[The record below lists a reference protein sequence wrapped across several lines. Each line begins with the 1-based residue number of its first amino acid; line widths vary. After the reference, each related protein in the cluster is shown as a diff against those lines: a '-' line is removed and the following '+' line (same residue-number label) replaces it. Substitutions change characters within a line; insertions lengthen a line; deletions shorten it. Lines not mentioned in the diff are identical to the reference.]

1 MSHRSPYSCP
11 AIREDIDF
19 KFKVLGDSQLRTKV
33 TRGRGK
39 YLGERRSRANRIR
52 KSVADESTI

>member
-1 MSHRSPYSCP
+1 MSHPSPYSCP

-19 KFKVLGDSQLRTKV
+19 KVRSAILSKGEGHTRT
-33 TRGRGK
+33 RNGF
-39 YLGERRSRANRIR
+39 RREEEPANRIR